1 MATSKRVTYY
11 YKQASMS
18 RHKHFLGG
26 GGGDGGAHEAGLNP
40 RAPSLLFSVVVLEV
54 V

>member
-1 MATSKRVTYY
+1 MAASKRVTYY

-18 RHKHFLGG
+18 RHKHFLG